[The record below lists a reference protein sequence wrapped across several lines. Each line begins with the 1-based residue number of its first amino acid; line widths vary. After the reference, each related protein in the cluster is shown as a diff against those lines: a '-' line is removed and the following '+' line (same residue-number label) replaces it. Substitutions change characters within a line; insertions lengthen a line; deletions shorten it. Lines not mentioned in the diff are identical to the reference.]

1 MMVEN
6 AMSVRKLAAG
16 LLTTALTFGIS
27 MTGFAQS
34 QTHMPNL
41 DPFAF
46 DPDFRW
52 FEPVQDIDLEE
63 LKPEKR
69 APEGWFGT
77 YDRLNLYGSR
87 PETDFVGLKGGEGK
101 FDSGWGHRYEV
112 GFMTPGEDNGWT
124 FTFTEANVNEMFTVR
139 HLAAGQFVN
148 AGDGNDGVLA
158 VNKFG
163 ISELP
168 YAQNNLNYQTRFF
181 DENRTINSFAYDAF
195 ELNKTWRMTPYHYG
209 GILEPLVG
217 VRYMSLRDHT
227 ANQDFRSAV
236 DLRSNIVNLTIAGAT
251 DRLTTDQAVTDN
263 SMLAGQ
269 LGFRYMKQ
277 AQRFTYTTDFRLF
290 MGGNRSCSEV
300 TQTEYFEAYG
310 GTTAPGAGDLVESV
324 FQYSTDPII
333 ERNSEFIVGVD
344 VRGEVGY
351 QLTRMFQVRAGVQ
364 LIDIANGVWRGGTSS
379 VSGAL
384 GGDKDQDVVLVG
396 GTFGISLNH

>member
-27 MTGFAQS
+27 ITGFAQS

-46 DPDFRW
+46 DPEFRW
-52 FEPVQDIDLEE
+52 FEPVHDIDLEE

-77 YDRLNLYGSR
+77 YDRLHLSGSR
-87 PETDFVGLKGGEGK
+87 PETDFSNLQGGEGQ

-112 GFMTPGEDNGWT
+112 GYMTPSEDTGWT

-139 HLAAGQFVN
+139 HLAAGQFVEP
-148 AGDGNDGVLA
+148 GDDVDA
-158 VNKFG
+158 TNKFG
-163 ISELP
+163 MSELP
-168 YAQNNLNYQTRFF
+168 FLMNNLNYQTRFF
-181 DENRTINSFAYDAF
+181 DENRTINSFAYEAF

-217 VRYMSLRDHT
+217 FRYMSLRDHT

-236 DLRSNIVNLTIAGAT
+236 DLRSSIINETIAGAT

-263 SMLAGQ
+263 EMFAGQ
-269 LGFRYMKQ
+269 VGFRYMKQ
-277 AQRFTYTTDFRLF
+277 VQRFTYTSDFRFFL
-290 MGGNRSCSEV
+290 GGNRSTSTV

-310 GTTAPGAGDLVESV
+310 GAGAPGAGDEVETV
-324 FQYSTDPII
+324 FLYAADPII
-333 ERNSEFIVGVD
+333 ERNSEFLIGFD
-344 VRGEVGY
+344 VRGEIGY
-351 QLTRMFQVRAGVQ
+351 QLTRMLQIRGGVQ
-364 LIDIANGVWRGGTSS
+364 LIDLASGVWRGGSS
-379 VSGAL
+379 NVSGAL
-384 GGDKDQDVVLVG
+384 GGDKDQDVVMLG
-396 GTFGISLNH
+396 ATFGISLNH